1 MDTANGSILDIQS
14 RLEAVCQLE
23 ECLAGECEIGATCR
37 ACDNHIEFA
46 NWVNCDETVTKD
58 KLMYRVT
65 NKTTQSCAYE
75 KQCRIVTKIKGWA
88 STIFGQT
95 CSYACLSRDTT
106 KEVEETYYNTVNVS
120 RTIPCST
127 LPVPLSITQRC
138 CTPHP
143 CSEETIRSIDCIY
156 QNIVCE
162 LAREPF
168 YDALNETEQALLF
181 PYLRLAEAKANHSL
195 AVTLL
200 AAATAKKN
208 LIEEELQLIE
218 PTHASLTQAVE
229 TNERYYKMVEADEL
243 SILKL
248 KSLLSNL
255 SIESLLQIEQIK
267 FQTTLQGPPDSSLIP
282 VTISAY
288 LPKLKQPVVVTVS
301 IDLTAPDELV
311 KREVFNHLFP
321 QMMEELF
328 RSSEKRKR
336 NAGDELESISS
347 VRRFQANCATIANL
361 KNYFYDINQTLDH
374 VLFHSIS
381 SSHNITDNIKDIVES
396 VYSPNFNSSRLNF
409 TLIKEFDL
417 ESDLEEQAKN
427 TSAFVELFERVN
439 SILSVSET
447 VLQSSQIDALI
458 QWRIA
463 LGKVTT
469 VMGRPCFG
477 LVDCFTISTLLVQEL
492 VEDHPKGESNTLLSL
507 LPSARKNLVELA
519 LATNV
524 SLTETKSKTGPMVNI
539 LNELAANGYWC
550 SDPPVITEHPEKEQ
564 FIDLGHNMSISCQA
578 NSSLSLAYSW
588 KRDGFLSPNHAAST
602 FTKLTV
608 NQTDEGTYQCLAT
621 NPVGTTSSLFS
632 TITMFEPP
640 VITLSPVDFTTFE
653 GDDNG
658 AVFVCNAI
666 ATPSPKYQWYWSANT
681 DAWFGERN
689 PSLFQ
694 L

>member
-1 MDTANGSILDIQS
+1 M
-14 RLEAVCQLE
+14 
-23 ECLAGECEIGATCR
+23 
-37 ACDNHIEFA
+37 
-46 NWVNCDETVTKD
+46 
-58 KLMYRVT
+58 
-65 NKTTQSCAYE
+65 
-75 KQCRIVTKIKGWA
+75 
-88 STIFGQT
+88 
-95 CSYACLSRDTT
+95 
-106 KEVEETYYNTVNVS
+106 S

-492 VEDHPKGESNTLLSL
+492 VEDHPKGESNKLLSL

-524 SLTETKSKTGPMVNI
+524 TLTETKSKTGTY
-539 LNELAANGYWC
+539 G
-550 SDPPVITEHPEKEQ
+550 EHPQ
-564 FIDLGHNMSISCQA
+564 
-578 NSSLSLAYSW
+578 
-588 KRDGFLSPNHAAST
+588 
-602 FTKLTV
+602 
-608 NQTDEGTYQCLAT
+608 
-621 NPVGTTSSLFS
+621 
-632 TITMFEPP
+632 
-640 VITLSPVDFTTFE
+640 
-653 GDDNG
+653 
-658 AVFVCNAI
+658 
-666 ATPSPKYQWYWSANT
+666 
-681 DAWFGERN
+681 
-689 PSLFQ
+689 
-694 L
+694 